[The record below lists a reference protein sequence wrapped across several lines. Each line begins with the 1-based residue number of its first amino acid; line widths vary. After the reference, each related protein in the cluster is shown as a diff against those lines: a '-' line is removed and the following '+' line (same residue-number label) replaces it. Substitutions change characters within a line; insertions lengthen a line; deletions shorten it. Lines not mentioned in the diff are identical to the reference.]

1 MRLLI
6 DNPNPLNVL
15 DMRELDFCPESFQV
29 ITIQFEHLWNIHKIL
44 DSCRSWI
51 YNNLSGRY
59 CIFEDLKIVDNKLET
74 VYQIGFEEASESTM
88 FSLGCPVL
96 HGHDIKLV

>member
-6 DNPNPLNVL
+6 DDPNPLNVL
-15 DMRELDFCPESFQV
+15 EMRELKFCPDHFTKLIVQSDSWL
-29 ITIQFEHLWNIHKIL
+29 IQKSI
-44 DSCRSWI
+44 DQCRTWI

-59 CIFEDLKIVDNKLET
+59 CIVEDLKLVDNKLET
-74 VYQIGFEEASESTM
+74 VFQIGFEEASESTM

-96 HGHDIKLV
+96 HGTNVKLV

>member
-44 DSCRSWI
+44 DSCRS
-51 YNNLSGRY
+51 
-59 CIFEDLKIVDNKLET
+59 
-74 VYQIGFEEASESTM
+74 
-88 FSLGCPVL
+88 
-96 HGHDIKLV
+96 